1 MKIYAVYDGEYED
14 REVIAV
20 FTDKALADQLCAKF
34 VYPDMTV
41 FDTDD
46 YNEAFIEMWHK
57 KWRLGMYGVN
67 DIHPT
72 KYWSDISGDAVCEDI
87 GCNGW
92 KWARL
97 EERCDDAGLRA
108 VCYCVADT
116 LEEAIT
122 LAREA
127 YKRQFG
133 EFMEADDNDR
143 N

>member
-14 REVIAV
+14 RDIVAV
-20 FTDKALADQLCAKF
+20 FTDKALADRFCAKF
-34 VYPDMTV
+34 AYPDMTV

-46 YNEAFIEMWHK
+46 YNEAFIATWHK
-57 KWRLGMYGVN
+57 QWRLGMYGVD

-72 KYWSDISGDAVCEDI
+72 KYWSNIRGNVVRMGI
-87 GCNGW
+87 GCN
-92 KWARL
+92 KW
-97 EERCDDAGLRA
+97 RCASLGELYDDAGLRA

-116 LEEAIT
+116 LEEAID

-133 EFMEADDNDR
+133 EVLDGQNVE
-143 N
+143 